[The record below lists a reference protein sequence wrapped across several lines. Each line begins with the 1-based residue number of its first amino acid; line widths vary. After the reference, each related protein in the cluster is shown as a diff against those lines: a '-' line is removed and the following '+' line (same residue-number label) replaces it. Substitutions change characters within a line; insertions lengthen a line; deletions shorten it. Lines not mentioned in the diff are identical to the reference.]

1 MWRTIQTSAGDNQL
15 CHTTHYC
22 QGGDYQTTATSQSG
36 FRCKVIAPVLLNAII
51 HKSVSRLK
59 CYVHSSHPSAIDIYK
74 LNDCDTIYT
83 SLPYLRNLRCERL
96 GKADVDWDELG
107 YKFADIMENL
117 EEFSSA
123 RCSRYEAEI
132 LSETCRGLKT
142 LDVGCALYDDISPFL
157 KFEQLEELNLCN
169 VLHASPPDVS
179 L

>member
-1 MWRTIQTSAGDNQL
+1 
-15 CHTTHYC
+15 
-22 QGGDYQTTATSQSG
+22 
-36 FRCKVIAPVLLNAII
+36 
-51 HKSVSRLK
+51 VSRLK